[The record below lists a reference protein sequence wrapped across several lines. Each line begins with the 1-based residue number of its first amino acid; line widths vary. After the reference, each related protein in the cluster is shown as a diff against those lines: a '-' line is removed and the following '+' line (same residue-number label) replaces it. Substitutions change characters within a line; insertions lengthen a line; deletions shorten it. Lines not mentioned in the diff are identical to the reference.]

1 MKIILLKD
9 VRTLGKKGE
18 IAEVSDGY
26 ANNYVIPKKIGIEAN
41 AKNVNDLKLKNANAE
56 KVAAQQLADAE
67 SFAEKLKGTSV
78 ELHIKSGKD
87 GKTFGSVSTKEIAE
101 ALSKQCGIEIDKKKI
116 VLDEPIKALGS
127 YEAGVKL
134 HQKVTGKFTVKVT
147 EEQ

>member
-26 ANNYVIPKKIGIEAN
+26 ANNYVIPQKIGIEAN

-67 SFAEKLKGTSV
+67 SFAEKT
-78 ELHIKSGKD
+78 
-87 GKTFGSVSTKEIAE
+87 
-101 ALSKQCGIEIDKKKI
+101 
-116 VLDEPIKALGS
+116 
-127 YEAGVKL
+127 
-134 HQKVTGKFTVKVT
+134 
-147 EEQ
+147 